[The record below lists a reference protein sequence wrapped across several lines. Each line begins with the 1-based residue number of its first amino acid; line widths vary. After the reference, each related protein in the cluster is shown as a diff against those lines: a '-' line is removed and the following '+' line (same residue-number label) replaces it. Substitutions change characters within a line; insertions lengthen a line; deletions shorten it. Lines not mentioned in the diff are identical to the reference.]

1 MEAGCYSVINPKEK
15 KPDEKGILENWKLFH
30 FQNWKF
36 RKGGLLPL
44 DNTEFKLNMLVVL
57 QMKVPMMKA
66 FINKSIQ

>member
-1 MEAGCYSVINPKEK
+1 MKAGCYSVINPKEK

-44 DNTEFKLNMLVVL
+44 DNTEFKTQYVSGVTDEGSHDESLY
-57 QMKVPMMKA
+57 Q
-66 FINKSIQ
+66 